1 VAEPYLIHLE
11 VDGKPEG
18 KKLKTVEVER
28 LLMDYLGG
36 CKVGVQSSK
45 PLLHSGKEYHQGGCR
60 LRCR

>member
-1 VAEPYLIHLE
+1 MAEPYLIRLE

-36 CKVGVQSSK
+36 CRLGSRAANLFYIVGRSTIRVDA
-45 PLLHSGKEYHQGGCR
+45 G
-60 LRCR
+60 